1 MQICYVYIY
10 IHTYK
15 YIRRNDTNLPPFV
28 IEKEVRE
35 CEFLSPGMTQGYN
48 WTHLSFIDK
57 S

>member
-28 IEKEVRE
+28 IQKEVRE